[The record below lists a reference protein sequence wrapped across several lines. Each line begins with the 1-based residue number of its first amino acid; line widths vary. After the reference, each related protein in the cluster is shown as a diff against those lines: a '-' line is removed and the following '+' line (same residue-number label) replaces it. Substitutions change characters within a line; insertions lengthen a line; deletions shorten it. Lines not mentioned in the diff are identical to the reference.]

1 MKISE
6 LIKEL
11 QAIQKDKGDVSVIS
25 SVDSEGNGYN
35 EVQGV
40 DFIYH
45 GDDYVFDTLKEA
57 DENGFDF
64 EDLIPR
70 ALVYV

>member
-6 LIKEL
+6 LVEAL
-11 QAIQKDKGDVSVIS
+11 QSVQKDVGDISVIS

-35 EVQGV
+35 EVRGV

-57 DENGFDF
+57 DEFGFGF
-64 EDLIPR
+64 KDLIPR

>member
-6 LIKEL
+6 LILEL
-11 QAIQKDKGDVSVIS
+11 QSIQKDKGDVSVIS
-25 SVDSEGNGYN
+25 SVDAEGNGYN

-40 DFIYH
+40 DFVYH
-45 GDDYVFDTLKEA
+45 ADYYVFDTLKEA
-57 DENGFDF
+57 DEEGFGL
-64 EDLIPR
+64 EDVIPR

>member
-6 LIKEL
+6 LIEQL
-11 QAIQKDKGDVSVIS
+11 RSIQENVGDVTVIS
-25 SVDSEGNGYN
+25 SIDSEGNGYN

-40 DFIYH
+40 DFVYH
-45 GDDYVFDTLKEA
+45 ADDCVFDTLKEA
-57 DENGFDF
+57 EEYDFGF
-64 EDLIPR
+64 EDVIPR

>member
-11 QAIQKDKGDVSVIS
+11 DSILKDKGDVSVIS
-25 SVDSEGNGYN
+25 SVDAEGNGYN
-35 EVQGV
+35 EVRGV

-45 GDDYVFDTLKEA
+45 GDDCVFDSLKEA
-57 DENGFDF
+57 DENGFGF

>member
-11 QAIQKDKGDVSVIS
+11 DSILKDKGDVSVIS
-25 SVDSEGNGYN
+25 SVDAEGNGYN
-35 EVQGV
+35 EVRGV

-45 GDDYVFDTLKEA
+45 GDDYVFDSLKEA
-57 DENGFDF
+57 DENGFGF

>member
-1 MKISE
+1 MNISE

-25 SVDSEGNGYN
+25 SVDAEGNGYN

-40 DFIYH
+40 NFIYH
-45 GDDYVFDTLKEA
+45 GTIMF
-57 DENGFDF
+57 
-64 EDLIPR
+64 LI
-70 ALVYV
+70 L

>member
-6 LIKEL
+6 LIEQL
-11 QAIQKDKGDVSVIS
+11 QSIQGNVGDVTVIS

-35 EVQGV
+35 EVQGI
-40 DFIYH
+40 DFVYH

-57 DENGFDF
+57 EEYGFGF
-64 EDLIPR
+64 EDVIPR